1 MSLSINTNLSSKIVQ
16 SSLKTSTNALNRAIE
31 RMTTGFKINSA
42 KDNAAGYSINTNM
55 TTKIGAY
62 KVAEDNASMG
72 LNLLLT
78 ASDSLSLISSH
89 LSRIRDLTEQASNGT
104 YGYDS
109 MRTIQSEVDARM
121 SEISR
126 IISTTEYNGIKLF
139 EGESSGSTGSTGDFI
154 EEVTPLTEEEAINQ
168 GYTVIKTAD
177 ELQAMKDNLSGKYIL
192 MNDIDLSG
200 YNWEAVG
207 VDDVN
212 PFTGELNGN
221 GYVISN
227 LKINKPIE
235 DYQGLFG
242 AVMGGTLKNI
252 ALENVDVTGVGYV
265 GALAGAIQGDITNS
279 YSTGSVTGDT
289 AVGGLVGVIEGGNIT
304 NSYSTSSVTGVGFV
318 GGLVGVIEGGN
329 ITNSYSTGSVTGDAV
344 VGGLA
349 GGILQGDITNSYSMG
364 SVSGDVSVGGLV
376 GHIDTGSINDSYSAG
391 SVVGKTNVGG
401 FVGQNTNST
410 FVSCYYDAP
419 KSGQAIG
426 VGDGGGTGV
435 SGVTTS
441 ELNDLISAGTLPSF
455 TKSNGVSDITL
466 QVGIDSSESS
476 KLTFNTGLEFT
487 LNIFLTS
494 QAGARA
500 AIEAIDNVLSQINSK
515 QTELG
520 SAQNRLESVLESIS
534 VQYENLVSSR
544 STLRDADISK
554 ESSDYIR
561 YQILQ
566 QASATLLETANQ
578 SPSIAQHLL

>member
-304 NSYSTSSVTGVGFV
+304 NSYST
-318 GGLVGVIEGGN
+318 
-329 ITNSYSTGSVTGDAV
+329 GSVTGDAV

>member
-62 KVAEDNASMG
+62 QVAEDNASMG
-72 LNLLLT
+72 LNLLMT
-78 ASDSLSLISSH
+78 ASDSLSLITSH
-89 LSRIRDLTEQASNGT
+89 LSRIRDLAEQASNGT

-109 MRTIQSEVDARM
+109 MRTIQSEVGARM

-252 ALENVDVTGVGYV
+252 ALENVDVTGGGYV
-265 GALAGAIQGDITNS
+265 GALAGAI
-279 YSTGSVTGDT
+279 
-289 AVGGLVGVIEGGNIT
+289 
-304 NSYSTSSVTGVGFV
+304 
-318 GGLVGVIEGGN
+318 
-329 ITNSYSTGSVTGDAV
+329 
-344 VGGLA
+344 
-349 GGILQGDITNSYSMG
+349 QGDITNSYSMG

-376 GHIDTGSINDSYSAG
+376 GYIDTGSINDSYSTSSVTGVGIVGGLVGLVQGNIINSYSKGSVMGNAAVGGLAGGILQGDITNSYSTGSVTGDTVVGGLAGGIEGGNITNSYSMG

-441 ELNDLISAGTLPSF
+441 ELNGMISAGTLPSF

-487 LNIFLTS
+487 LNIYLTS

-500 AIEAIDNVLSQINSK
+500 AIEAIDNVLYQLNSK

-520 SAQNRLESVLESIS
+520 SVQNRLESVLESIS

-544 STLRDADISK
+544 STLRDADISE
-554 ESSDYIR
+554 ESSAYIR

-566 QASATLLETANQ
+566 QASATLLATANQ
-578 SPSIAQHLL
+578 SPSIALHLL

>member
-89 LSRIRDLTEQASNGT
+89 LSRIRDLAEQASNGT

-109 MRTIQSEVDARM
+109 MRTIQSEADARM

-279 YSTGSVTGDT
+279 YSMGSVTGDT

-318 GGLVGVIEGGN
+318 GGLVGAIQGN
-329 ITNSYSTGSVTGDAV
+329 
-344 VGGLA
+344 
-349 GGILQGDITNSYSMG
+349 ITNSYSMG
-364 SVSGDVSVGGLV
+364 SVSGDDSVGGLV

-401 FVGQNTNST
+401 FVGQNINST
-410 FVSCYYDAP
+410 FVSCYYDTP

-476 KLTFNTGLEFT
+476 KLAFNTGLEFT
-487 LNIFLTS
+487 LNIDLTS

-566 QASATLLETANQ
+566 QASATLLATANQ
-578 SPSIAQHLL
+578 SPSIALHLL

>member
-62 KVAEDNASMG
+62 QVAEDNASMG
-72 LNLLLT
+72 LNLLMT
-78 ASDSLSLISSH
+78 ASDSLSLITSH
-89 LSRIRDLTEQASNGT
+89 LSRIRDLAEQASNGT

-109 MRTIQSEVDARM
+109 MRTIQSEVGARM

-252 ALENVDVTGVGYV
+252 ALENVDVTGGGYV
-265 GALAGAIQGDITNS
+265 GALAGAI
-279 YSTGSVTGDT
+279 
-289 AVGGLVGVIEGGNIT
+289 
-304 NSYSTSSVTGVGFV
+304 
-318 GGLVGVIEGGN
+318 
-329 ITNSYSTGSVTGDAV
+329 
-344 VGGLA
+344 
-349 GGILQGDITNSYSMG
+349 QGDITNSYSMG

-376 GHIDTGSINDSYSAG
+376 GYIDTGSINDSYSTSSVTGVGIVGGLVGLVQGNIINSYSKGSVMGNAAVGGLAGGILQGDITNSYSTGSVTGDTVVGGLAGGIEGGNITNSYSMG

-401 FVGQNTNST
+401 FVGQNINST

-441 ELNDLISAGTLPSF
+441 ELNGMISAGTLPSF

-487 LNIFLTS
+487 LNIYLTS

-500 AIEAIDNVLSQINSK
+500 AIEAIDNVLYQLNSK

-520 SAQNRLESVLESIS
+520 SVQNRLESVLESIS

-544 STLRDADISK
+544 STLRDADISE
-554 ESSDYIR
+554 ESSAYIR

-566 QASATLLETANQ
+566 QASATLLATANQ
-578 SPSIAQHLL
+578 SPSIALHLL